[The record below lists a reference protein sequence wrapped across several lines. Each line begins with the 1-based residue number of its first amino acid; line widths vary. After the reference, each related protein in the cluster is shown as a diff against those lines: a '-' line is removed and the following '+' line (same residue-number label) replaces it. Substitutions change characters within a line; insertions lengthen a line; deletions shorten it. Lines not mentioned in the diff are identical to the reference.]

1 MPVLHIIAKRIRI
14 IASVVISHD
23 ILDLLP
29 IHISTN
35 HTEHTKKTLQM
46 VRRYAINNTNHKT
59 DLFLYAIFDIC
70 IPLTYSLCELCELKC
85 RKYLKYLRVCNL
97 LSSYCYFDCIHLI
110 SIYIYKWLLLLNI
123 YLSTCFYLHHSEL

>member
-35 HTEHTKKTLQM
+35 HTEHTKKNASDGETL
-46 VRRYAINNTNHKT
+46 RYK
-59 DLFLYAIFDIC
+59 
-70 IPLTYSLCELCELKC
+70 
-85 RKYLKYLRVCNL
+85 
-97 LSSYCYFDCIHLI
+97 
-110 SIYIYKWLLLLNI
+110 
-123 YLSTCFYLHHSEL
+123 